1 MCVLLRTRLE
11 VPKNILTSMFTVRAQ
26 FQKHLLG
33 VCLKRQENC
42 VLHYGGFSCI
52 FNLKQCVGPAF
63 IQSPPSLPTAAS
75 RIYKL
80 QSKELLVACFYVIL
94 VLQEKVVTST
104 YLKVKK
110 KEKERKK
117 VKI

>member
-52 FNLKQCVGPAF
+52 FNLKLCVGPAF
-63 IQSPPSLPTAAS
+63 IQSPPSLPTTLVGFI
-75 RIYKL
+75 RYKV
-80 QSKELLVACFYVIL
+80 QSFWEPVFTLF
-94 VLQEKVVTST
+94 
-104 YLKVKK
+104 
-110 KEKERKK
+110 
-117 VKI
+117 